1 MEKDSIFKVFGVA
14 AAICLVCSILV
25 SLTATSLKERQK
37 ENMLLDKQINVL
49 KAAGLVELAAKPSAA
64 QVKDLYA
71 KVEPVVV
78 DTKTGETVEGAD
90 PEALDIERQLKDPA
104 ASSEIPP
111 KADIA
116 GIKRV
121 PNESVIYLVKD
132 DAGKVSSVV
141 LPVYGRGLWSTLYG
155 FLALDGDLATVKNLT
170 FYQHSETPGLGGEV
184 QNPDK
189 MAKWSGKTAYGPD
202 GKPAVHFKK
211 GTVSA
216 DDPNAQYEVD
226 GFSGA
231 TLTCNGVNN
240 TVTYW
245 LGENGFGPLLAKMK
259 AGAAK

>member
-14 AAICLVCSILV
+14 AAICLVCSVLV
-25 SLTATSLKERQK
+25 SLTATSLKEKQK
-37 ENMLLDKQINVL
+37 ENMLLDKQVNVL

-64 QVKDLYA
+64 QVKELYA
-71 KVEPVVV
+71 KIEPIVV
-78 DTKTGETVEGAD
+78 DTHTGETVEGAD

-104 ASSEIPP
+104 ASSEIEP

-121 PNESVIYLVKD
+121 PNQSVVYLVKD

-155 FLALDGDLATVKNLT
+155 FLALDSNLT
-170 FYQHSETPGLGGEV
+170 FYQHGETPGLGGEV

-189 MAKWSGKTAYGPD
+189 MAKWSGKSAFGPD

-231 TLTCNGVNN
+231 TLTCNGVNH
-240 TVTYW
+240 TVSYW

-259 AGAAK
+259 AAQ